1 MTDVRADIRIDPRST
16 TPPFEQVRVQLLA
29 QMQDGTLPAGTRLA
43 PVRQLAAELNV
54 APGTVARA
62 YKELEESG
70 AVETRGRG
78 GTVVAWSTD
87 AAERRI
93 EMLAAQLASAAR
105 EERVSA
111 PRALE
116 IVTRALGA

>member
-1 MTDVRADIRIDPRST
+1 MPESRPDIRIDPASS

-29 QMQDGTLPAGTRLA
+29 QMQDGALPAGTRLA
-43 PVRQLAAELNV
+43 PVRQLAAELGI

-62 YKELEESG
+62 YRELEESG

-78 GTVVAWSTD
+78 GTVVAWSAD

-93 EMLAAQLASAAR
+93 EELAAGIAAAAA
-105 EERVSA
+105 EERVPA
-111 PRALE
+111 ERALE
-116 IVTRALGA
+116 IVTRALRA

>member
-1 MTDVRADIRIDPRST
+1 MTDARAEIRIDPHST

-29 QMQDGTLPAGTRLA
+29 LMQDGTLPAGTRLA

-87 AAERRI
+87 AAERRV
-93 EMLAAQLASAAR
+93 EVLAAQLAAAAR
-105 EERVSA
+105 EERMPA
-111 PRALE
+111 ARTLE
-116 IVTRALGA
+116 IVTRALGT

>member
-1 MTDVRADIRIDPRST
+1 MTDIRADIRIDPRST
-16 TPPFEQVRVQLLA
+16 TPPFEQVRVQLLT

-54 APGTVARA
+54 AAGTVARA

-111 PRALE
+111 ARALE